1 MTTEQIIWSFL
12 KSKNLTDYA
21 VAGIMGNLQAESNLR
36 SNNLEDTRIGAEYRL
51 LDNLDLNFR
60 IDFVTM
66 RNIFNIGGQNAT
78 DVQMI
83 LGAKYECF

>member
-36 SNNLEDTRIGAEYRL
+36 SNNLEDTR
-51 LDNLDLNFR
+51 
-60 IDFVTM
+60 
-66 RNIFNIGGQNAT
+66 NA
-78 DVQMI
+78 
-83 LGAKYECF
+83 